1 MLHVLNG
8 DATAVVLAETGLAGE
23 RLVRRDILVGGVHLR
38 RGRPLRRWDGAR
50 GRLVAPPE

>member
-38 RGRPLRRWDGAR
+38 RGGPLRRWDGAR